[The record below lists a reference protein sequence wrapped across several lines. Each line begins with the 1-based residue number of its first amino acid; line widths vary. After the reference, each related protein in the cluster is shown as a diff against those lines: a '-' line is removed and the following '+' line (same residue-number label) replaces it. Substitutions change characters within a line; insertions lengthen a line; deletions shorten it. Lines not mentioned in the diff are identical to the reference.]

1 MLQVCTQLAEGPVKT
16 IFHLST
22 QINILRI
29 TWCIQLVNVDYI
41 QLVNVDYIDNNVGLV

>member
-16 IFHLST
+16 IFQLST

-29 TWCIQLVNVDYI
+29 SCCIQLVNVDYI
-41 QLVNVDYIDNNVGLV
+41 RLVNVDYIDNNVGLV